1 MKGEMTECEIREE
14 QSLLIRQSLR
24 HPLEIRPRTRALD
37 GRVQGAGDQGI
48 RRTFYEHADMA
59 KNQERSSVEE
69 SDNDLFLL
77 VGLFFFF
84 YRKEGE
90 RNRNGNEWQRG
101 HTFIVSIWYEGYRR
115 GW

>member
-84 YRKEGE
+84 TEKKEKGIE
-90 RNRNGNEWQRG
+90 MEMSGKEDI
-101 HTFIVSIWYEGYRR
+101 HL
-115 GW
+115 